1 MSKLKDKNSSIIKR
15 YKLPPVERLDSAEE
29 FLVVPAVDEHLSVIL
44 YTVRQHPGKKIY
56 RNLGYLLNNLEYFV
70 ISY

>member
-44 YTVRQHPGKKIY
+44 YTVRQHPGKKI
-56 RNLGYLLNNLEYFV
+56 
-70 ISY
+70 